1 MTRSAAILSAG
12 VAVAIVL
19 GATAC
24 TGATTSSSPSGGT
37 SAGRTVSAVPSA
49 PPASRPSVVPTPVA
63 PPGATATAD
72 ATPATPPHAESP
84 HRRLRGSFEGVAV
97 VAEVYPI
104 RRLGS
109 TSVANVRFVAVNA
122 SRTFRILE
130 ALNDHNPEVGDGGD
144 TSPDGLRLIDPQAEK
159 AYLPATISDHECLC
173 SPARNAWTD
182 RYTDVTV
189 TVAFAAPPA
198 TMETIHLLVPGFGT
212 VTDVPLR

>member
-1 MTRSAAILSAG
+1 MEPTSLTG
-12 VAVAIVL
+12 G
-19 GATAC
+19 GATAE
-24 TGATTSSSPSGGT
+24 
-37 SAGRTVSAVPSA
+37 A
-49 PPASRPSVVPTPVA
+49 PPQAEK
-63 PPGATATAD
+63 PP
-72 ATPATPPHAESP
+72 
-84 HRRLRGSFEGVAV
+84 RRLRGSFEGIAV

-130 ALNDHNPEVGDGGD
+130 ALNDHNPEIGDGGD
-144 TSPDGLRLIDPQAEK
+144 TSPDGLRLIDPQAKK
-159 AYLPATISDHECLC
+159 AYLPATIDDHQCLC

-198 TMETIHLLVPGFGT
+198 ALETIHLLVPGFGT
-212 VTDVPLR
+212 VTDGPLR